1 VINTKYALREMSTN
15 MYNSMLYKK
24 IWGAG
29 VADVRELAD
38 IVNNDIRQKN
48 KLTTSQFSELNCN

>member
-1 VINTKYALREMSTN
+1 
-15 MYNSMLYKK
+15 MYNSMCYKTSG
-24 IWGAG
+24 GAG
-29 VADVRELAD
+29 VADVGELAD